1 MRGVFDSAGPDAL
14 AFTRTSV
21 LPSALLDAVGT
32 LIFAISELIYFGI
45 PSLHM
50 PLSNASSASLPPPS
64 HGSGSGWSLLLSCM
78 TLSFT
83 TSRRFIPTLSKLKHA
98 PPKAPILH
106 GVRGPET
113 WHMLTYR

>member
-32 LIFAISELIYFGI
+32 LIFAISELT
-45 PSLHM
+45 
-50 PLSNASSASLPPPS
+50 ASGYPAYICPCPTLQVRPYGPPS

-78 TLSFT
+78 
-83 TSRRFIPTLSKLKHA
+83 
-98 PPKAPILH
+98 
-106 GVRGPET
+106 
-113 WHMLTYR
+113 